1 MKINSTVALTFIL
14 LALMFGA
21 GVVSASWGFAIG
33 REALK
38 GITQPDSRPTNKV
51 NRKPNGSRDEM
62 MILKEEDIIKAVKEK
77 TGDKEKPSDKPASPS
92 PAASSQPKSDTQQ

>member
-1 MKINSTVALTFIL
+1 MKLNSTVALTFIL

-51 NRKPNGSRDEM
+51 NRKPASNRDEM
-62 MILKEEDIIKAVKEK
+62 VILKEEEIIKAVKDK
-77 TGDKEKPSDKPASPS
+77 IGDTTGRSASPS
-92 PAASSQPKSDTQQ
+92 PAASPQSKSE